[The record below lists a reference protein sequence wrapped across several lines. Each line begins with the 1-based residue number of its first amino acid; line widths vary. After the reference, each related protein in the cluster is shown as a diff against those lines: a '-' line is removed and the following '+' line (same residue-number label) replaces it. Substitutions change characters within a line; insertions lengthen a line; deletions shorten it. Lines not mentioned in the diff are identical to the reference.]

1 MNFRHPLLLATVAL
15 SFTSFSHAET
25 GTFTTLSYNVAGLL
39 ELFSSADTDRQQ
51 AIEQISCYV
60 NGFDVVN
67 VQEDFN
73 YHAALYDT
81 CNTHT
86 YRTSTTGGMGIG
98 SGLNTL
104 SYYAFPT
111 VYRVSWDA
119 CNGVD
124 CLTPKGFTLTQV
136 QLSEGVY
143 VDVYNLHTQAQV
155 ADADLSARRANVLQ
169 LVDYINQHSSD
180 NAVIIAGDTNTRF
193 TREGDNIRALLDI
206 GFSDVWVDLVRQGS
220 IPPSGAEALV
230 CDPKITD
237 FNCEI
242 VDKVLY
248 RSNAFIDLTP
258 TDYQVRVDDVNSD
271 GEKLS
276 DHPPVAANWQYSTN
290 ENMQLSAYS
299 GGHGGTFFSD
309 VTAVDANPGVASVW
323 LRAAARVDQIG
334 LVDASG
340 NSRGYGGTGGNLQA
354 LTLQTGEYISAVE
367 VCLGDR
373 NNSQRVFYTAI
384 ETNQQRVISGGT
396 VTGNCIDYQAPN
408 GWQISGLHGRAGDEL
423 DALGVIYTPVE

>member
-1 MNFRHPLLLATVAL
+1 MKFRQSLFLTMAAL
-15 SFTSFSHAET
+15 SSSGVSHAET

-51 AIEQISCYV
+51 ATEQISCYV
-60 NGFDVVN
+60 NAFDVVN

-86 YRTSTTGGMGIG
+86 HRTSTTGGMGIG
-98 SGLNTL
+98 SGLNTM
-104 SYYAFPT
+104 SYYPFPG
-111 VYRVSWDA
+111 VYRVSWDN

-155 ADADLSARRANVLQ
+155 AEADLSARRANILQ

-193 TREGDNIRALLDI
+193 TREGDNIRELLDI

-220 IPPSGAEALV
+220 IPASGAEALV

-248 RSNAFIDLTP
+248 RSNAFINLTP
-258 TDYQVRVDDVNSD
+258 TDYQVRVDDVNSN

-276 DHPPVAANWQYSTN
+276 DHPPVAANWHYSTN
-290 ENMQLSAYS
+290 VNMQLSGYS
-299 GGHGGTFFSD
+299 GGTGGQFFSD
-309 VTAVDANPGVASVW
+309 VTAVDANPDVASVW
-323 LRAAARVDQIG
+323 LRAGARVDQIG
-334 LVDASG
+334 LTDSTG
-340 NSRGYGGTGGNLQA
+340 TSRSYGGTGGNLQA
-354 LTLQTGEYISAVE
+354 LTLQTGEYVTAVE
-367 VCLGDR
+367 VCLGER

-384 ETNQQRVISGGT
+384 ETNQQRAISGGT
-396 VTGNCIDYQAPN
+396 ATANCTQYQAPN
-408 GWQISGLHGRAGDEL
+408 GWQISGWHGRAANEL
-423 DALGVIYTPVE
+423 DALGVIYTPVN